1 MERLMKKHQI
11 RALLVTAIS
20 MSLLT
25 GFGFSD
31 LTKAVMPDTDKCK
44 SMSDSERKK
53 CEKNETMKSV
63 GKVAVVAGASAL
75 VYNMAVSFKTE
86 QTSIEATVISNYKK
100 THASLPNS
108 PVVTLY
114 SSNLKPGKVVKVGKE
129 ISIVSTLEVVPGKNS
144 KKVSIQEKLSIYDNE
159 DNSKVLK
166 TLTKNINSKTQ
177 TSGSFKNEFRFTLPI
192 GMPQGIYPIK
202 TVVILD
208 KKEQKSVDNT
218 MQLVLKVDNNA
229 KYRVLALNIK

>member
-1 MERLMKKHQI
+1 MKKHQI

-31 LTKAVMPDTDKCK
+31 LTKSIMPDTDKCK

-63 GKVAVVAGASAL
+63 GKVAVVVGASAL

-100 THASLPNS
+100 THASLPSS
-108 PVVTLY
+108 PLVTLY
-114 SSNLKPGKVVKVGKE
+114 SSNLKPGKIVKVGKE
-129 ISIVSTLEVVPGKNS
+129 VSIVSTLEVVPGKNS
-144 KKVSIQEKLSIYDNE
+144 KKISIQEKLSIYDNE

-166 TLTKNINSKTQ
+166 TLTKNVNSKTQ
-177 TSGSFKNEFRFTLPI
+177 QSGSFKNEFRFTLPI

-202 TVVILD
+202 TVIILD
-208 KKEQKSVDNT
+208 KKEQKPVDNT
-218 MQLVLKVDNNA
+218 MQLVLKINDNNE
-229 KYRVLALNIK
+229 YSVIALNIN